1 MRVKKHAF
9 KIENNI
15 GGQYEKTDERTLR
28 TKQKIK
34 MAMVKLCQ
42 DKVDFDT
49 LLKRIFY
56 VLNFIF

>member
-1 MRVKKHAF
+1 MK
-9 KIENNI
+9 
-15 GGQYEKTDERTLR
+15 KTDERTLR

-49 LLKRIFY
+49 LLKRIFC